1 MHTIASYFV
10 YRLCW
15 ELLENAIAAS
25 CAALF
30 FAIHPI
36 HIESVCW
43 ISASNE
49 ILYTIFF
56 LSSVLIFAH
65 GIRTPPPQRLWLS
78 VGLWS
83 AALFSKET
91 AIALLPI
98 FPLLGF
104 SRGHWDGWRARLR
117 VALHMGTPYLVPA
130 VIYLAVR
137 WLVLRGV
144 GVEIGKHSWQQVFC
158 SSPSLLLFYFKKLA
172 WPVRLSGFYLNPLV
186 SRPSS
191 EMWLTLLP
199 ILAGVVLLAWLA
211 VRYSRCIGLAGC
223 LILLPLIPALAAT
236 RVYDQGNM
244 AHDRY
249 LYLPSVGFSL
259 LFGLSATKLW
269 SGSLARKALLTAFA
283 SALLV
288 ACVYLTITQQR
299 FYRTDESF
307 YSRAIEIAPENVL
320 VIDYLGNTFLRQ
332 GQHERALEELT
343 RAHQLAPGDANATF
357 FLARGLFED
366 RQYAAA
372 KPYLEDLSGS
382 GSISTRR
389 RRLILLSLAIAE
401 FRLGDTDRAEH
412 TLWQLEALDPQYRGL
427 HRTLAII
434 YHYKGDILEA
444 QKQYAREFQVSGD
457 LEARNKAIEL
467 ARFLRSS
474 RKGLTLPF

>member
-1 MHTIASYFV
+1 MASTSARPKGVRPPCGGFFHAATRCSCSDRRPRISAAGSLRSPHRLPALSGWLRRHPETDPASRTGSRRLPPVRARGFRGPRRAATAGSLPPCVWPTSVPGRRAALREPLRSPYGLPAGPPKQVLSLCSQTPPCVISHSFSPQFGVQENPRAREPRLLTTHLWSQKGAEHVGYYYRPVFSLWLLILHTFGGLSSWSWHLSSVVLHTIASYFV

-78 VGLWS
+78 VGVLS
-83 AALFSKET
+83 AALFSQET

-236 RVYDQGNM
+236 RVYDQGNI

-259 LFGLSATKLW
+259 LFGLSAT
-269 SGSLARKALLTAFA
+269 
-283 SALLV
+283 
-288 ACVYLTITQQR
+288 
-299 FYRTDESF
+299 
-307 YSRAIEIAPENVL
+307 N
-320 VIDYLGNTFLRQ
+320 
-332 GQHERALEELT
+332 
-343 RAHQLAPGDANATF
+343 
-357 FLARGLFED
+357 
-366 RQYAAA
+366 
-372 KPYLEDLSGS
+372 
-382 GSISTRR
+382 
-389 RRLILLSLAIAE
+389 
-401 FRLGDTDRAEH
+401 
-412 TLWQLEALDPQYRGL
+412 
-427 HRTLAII
+427 
-434 YHYKGDILEA
+434 
-444 QKQYAREFQVSGD
+444 
-457 LEARNKAIEL
+457 
-467 ARFLRSS
+467 
-474 RKGLTLPF
+474 